1 MILRA
6 YSLFD
11 NKAVQYHQPFFS
23 STDGAATRSVRDLV
37 EDTNTTV
44 GRHPSD
50 YSLWFVGTWDDQ
62 HGVFTSNNPVHVVDA
77 VALVPAPV
85 TPLFRKEA

>member
-1 MILRA
+1 MILKA
-6 YSLFD
+6 YSVFD
-11 NKAVQYHQPFFS
+11 NKALQYHQPFFT
-23 STDGAATRSVRDLV
+23 STDGAATRMVRDLV
-37 EDTNTTV
+37 EDNNTQL

-50 YSLWFVGTWDDQ
+50 FSLWFVGTWDDQ
-62 HGVFTSNNPVHVVDA
+62 HARFDAVTPVHVVDA